1 MANLSLTVEQLQIL
15 APIFQ
20 QIGVKI
26 SHPNEHDCS
35 ADNLS
40 SGNTDGIPTQSDL
53 TNNKENA
60 PLGYTAEELLKKKS
74 KGEKGTEAQVYFQ
87 VKEKRLLYIIIIEY
101 ASEKID
107 LIIIIIIISI

>member
-1 MANLSLTVEQLQIL
+1 MTAQQI
-15 APIFQ
+15 IFQ
-20 QIGVKI
+20 V
-26 SHPNEHDCS
+26 
-35 ADNLS
+35 
-40 SGNTDGIPTQSDL
+40 GNTDGIPTQSDL

-101 ASEKID
+101 ASGKN
-107 LIIIIIIISI
+107 

>member
-1 MANLSLTVEQLQIL
+1 MTAQQI
-15 APIFQ
+15 IFQ
-20 QIGVKI
+20 VETLMEFQ
-26 SHPNEHDCS
+26 H
-35 ADNLS
+35 
-40 SGNTDGIPTQSDL
+40 SDL

-107 LIIIIIIISI
+107 LIIIIIISI